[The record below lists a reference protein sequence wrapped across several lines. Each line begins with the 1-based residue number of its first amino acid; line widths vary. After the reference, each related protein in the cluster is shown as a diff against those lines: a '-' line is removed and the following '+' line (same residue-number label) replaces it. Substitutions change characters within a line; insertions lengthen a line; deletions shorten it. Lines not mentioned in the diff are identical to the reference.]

1 MHAPQQVAGNDEKVM
16 QYKAFVLR
24 VYLLYLVDMSVLM
37 DKSVTCVDG
46 VYLRYFADF
55 ERIYDYN
62 LEALVWSTC
71 TLSYMKVVCGRPNK
85 WQQLHAV
92 DSNIFASFNVY
103 VSFS

>member
-1 MHAPQQVAGNDEKVM
+1 MHATQQVVGNDEKVM
-16 QYKAFVLR
+16 QYKAFALR
-24 VYLLYLVDMSVLM
+24 VYLLYLVDMSILV
-37 DKSVTCVDG
+37 DKGVTYVDV

-55 ERIYDYN
+55 KRIHDYN

-92 DSNIFASFNVY
+92 DSNIFASFSVY